1 MGNRQQELME
11 ERIALLLTGAI
22 DLHTHTAP
30 SLSPRS
36 VDSWDLLE
44 RAASAGMRGVLIK
57 DHHFTTAPQAWL
69 VNRHAATQDC
79 RLFSAICLNHAT
91 GGLNP
96 AAVEAAVRFGVDLV
110 CLPTLSAANHEA
122 YKEEVARTVSSIGPS
137 GGDAPGESGTASGIE
152 FPGYAPPRSAPDWK
166 EAVPVP
172 EPIRLLD
179 GQGRLN
185 PEVRTILRMV
195 AAADIVIATG
205 HCGAEEAV
213 AVMRAAREEGCRK
226 ILLTHLPSYTTSTTS
241 DLLQIADSGPCYVE
255 LSWEMT
261 VRDLPESY
269 RFTPLQ
275 IAGYIRAF
283 GPERVVLSSDYGH
296 ARLPDPVEGMRETL
310 RMLIAEGFD
319 DDQIRTMTARNPAL
333 LMERRQSDD

>member
-1 MGNRQQELME
+1 MDRI
-11 ERIALLLTGAI
+11 ERLLAGAI

-36 VDSWDLLE
+36 VDSWELLE
-44 RAASAGMRGVLIK
+44 KAASAGLRGVLIK

-69 VNRHAATQDC
+69 VNRHAAAKDC
-79 RLFSAICLNHAT
+79 RLFSAICLNHTT

-96 AAVEAAVRFGVDLV
+96 SAVEAAIRFGVDLV
-110 CLPTLSAANHEA
+110 CLPTLSAANHEDYRA
-122 YKEEVARTVSSIGPS
+122 AVA
-137 GGDAPGESGTASGIE
+137 GGATPNPGSPAPT
-152 FPGYAPPRSAPDWK
+152 
-166 EAVPVP
+166 P

-179 GQGRLN
+179 EQGRLK

-195 AAADIVIATG
+195 AASDVVIATG
-205 HCGAEEAV
+205 HCGGEEAI
-213 AVMRAAREEGCRK
+213 AVVRAAREEGCRK
-226 ILLTHLPSYTTSTTS
+226 IILTHLPAYTTADTS
-241 DLLQIADSGPCYVE
+241 ALLRIADSGPCYVE

-261 VRDLPESY
+261 VRDLPAIY
-269 RFTPLQ
+269 RFTPSQ

-296 ARLPDPVEGMRETL
+296 ARLPDPVEGMREIF

-319 DDQIRTMTARNPAL
+319 DDQIRTMTARNPAY
-333 LMERRQSDD
+333 LMERSESNG